1 MSTSLT
7 SGKLSADLMARRMPD
22 WPISK
27 HYGNPEVCSVGLP
40 ALSRLPGGEDVV
52 AAGGESVREDSMR
65 ESSGDADEVPDP

>member
-52 AAGGESVREDSMR
+52 AAGGESVREYSMR